1 MYNSRR
7 DVFDGLVSLED
18 YAKVV
23 ELMLKLE
30 GEKLKAESI
39 RSAVKEIRGIAQ
51 NEHVVTEPELN

>member
-7 DVFDGLVSLED
+7 DVFDGLVSGRLR
-18 YAKVV
+18 KVV

-39 RSAVKEIRGIAQ
+39 RSAVKEIRVLHKRTCSYRTRIK
-51 NEHVVTEPELN
+51 